1 MKVCISCTKH
11 NMTAMFELMK
21 AVHGTDPS
29 CIVSLKACATH
40 SSHRSRLHGDKSH
53 HSKAITGTGAPCCSP
68 ASLLPG
74 QWVGRCPG
82 TGRPCPI
89 SLGRRD
95 VCVCVCVTGQEVRGL
110 SHYSHFACVTAVV
123 QANSTACSLMGF
135 LSSLS
140 AEAVDFDA
148 DEAFC
153 F

>member
-1 MKVCISCTKH
+1 MVIRAT
-11 NMTAMFELMK
+11 TAKL
-21 AVHGTDPS
+21 
-29 CIVSLKACATH
+29 
-40 SSHRSRLHGDKSH
+40 
-53 HSKAITGTGAPCCSP
+53 
-68 ASLLPG
+68 
-74 QWVGRCPG
+74 
-82 TGRPCPI
+82 
-89 SLGRRD
+89 SLGQEHPAAPQPHCSLGNGLGD
-95 VCVCVCVTGQEVRGL
+95 ALTQADPAPSHLGAGMCVCVCVTGQEVRGL